1 MVNKKKGAFRER
13 LGNIL
18 RSGVVRNT
26 IIFGF
31 LFLSIFCMF
40 LLDNGNYVRAR
51 FMPWLSSNFISN
63 LLDFL
68 HVGRYNIGIEAWIIF
83 FMIIFVVSLFLIAN
97 MFSVDYVYE
106 KVEAKKDKFKTEIGA
121 RRFYTSMYYLTVL
134 VISAA
139 LVFIFVMAGGT
150 ERFRPEAEV
159 LPVFIDLLYTLLI
172 FLIFIAIGIVF
183 MTFMAIVLR
192 MAFGFVYLLA
202 SGFAKAVRI
211 EEEEKTI
218 IGGGSGSGSS
228 GGSIDGSLI
237 TAKIDTSDELN
248 RDLFPALTLIDLAN
262 APKEEVV
269 EEAVEGEEVVAE
281 DGEANVEGELSVENA
296 EGEVVEETAVAPVA
310 QASADDDITLEE
322 FALRFQSYACNHHK
336 VYYELPLLRS
346 FIAGMASSR
355 LIILAGL
362 SGTGKSL
369 LPRMFSRFT
378 GSEVF
383 FSPVQATWRD
393 KTDVLGFY
401 SEFTKTFKITDFLRD
416 LYSSSYSEKT
426 ALMVLD
432 EMNLSRIEYY
442 FADFLSI
449 LEYPKEEWKIK
460 VFEPELGQKLPVH
473 LQGGYVK
480 IPANTWFIGTANT
493 DDSTFTITDK
503 VYDRAITLDFRER
516 ISPISSSYTSDPL
529 ENMTSEK
536 LQALFDAAKE
546 NPNYCLTGFDTDRF
560 FRICDFIK
568 DAFDI
573 RFGNRIMVQITN
585 FVPVYVALGG
595 TKEAAL
601 DFMLASKVLRK
612 LDGMFED
619 YVKDELIALTK
630 LLNSTYGKGTM
641 VETERIIAK
650 ILKRLV

>member
-1 MVNKKKGAFRER
+1 MVQKKKGAFRER
-13 LGNIL
+13 LGNVL
-18 RSGVVRNT
+18 RSGIVRNT

-31 LFLSIFCMF
+31 LLLSVFCMF
-40 LLDNGNYVRAR
+40 LLDRGNYVRAR
-51 FMPWLSSNFISN
+51 YMPGLSSNFVSN
-63 LLDFL
+63 LLDVL
-68 HVGRYNIGIEAWIIF
+68 HIGRYNIGIEAWVLFFIIL
-83 FMIIFVVSLFLIAN
+83 FVVSLFLIAN

-106 KVEAKKDKFKTEIGA
+106 KVEAKKHKFNTENGA
-121 RRFYTSMYYLTVL
+121 RRFYTAMYYLTVF
-134 VISAA
+134 VIAA
-139 LVFIFVMAGGT
+139 LLVFIFVMAGGL

-159 LPVFIDLLYTLLI
+159 GPVFIDLVYTLL
-172 FLIFIAIGIVF
+172 LCLLFIAIGIVF

-192 MAFGFVYLLA
+192 MAFGFIYLLA
-202 SGFAKAVRI
+202 TGFAKAVRI
-211 EEEEKTI
+211 EEEGTI
-218 IGGGSGSGSS
+218 IDGTGAGNGGGIN
-228 GGSIDGSLI
+228 GGSF
-237 TAKIDTSDELN
+237 TAKIDNSDELD
-248 RDLFPALTLIDLAN
+248 RDLFPALTMIDLAN
-262 APKEEVV
+262 AKEEVV
-269 EEAVEGEEVVAE
+269 EGEEGAETVEAVEGEAVEGV
-281 DGEANVEGELSVENA
+281 EAVEGEGA
-296 EGEVVEETAVAPVA
+296 EAVEETAVATVA
-310 QASADDDITLEE
+310 QADEEEEITLEE

-355 LIILAGL
+355 LIILEGL

-378 GSEVF
+378 GSDVY

-460 VFEPELGQKLPVH
+460 VFEPELEQRLPVH
-473 LQGGYVK
+473 LEGGYVK

-516 ISPISSSYTSDPL
+516 ISPISSNYISDPL
-529 ENMTSEK
+529 EHMTSEK

-546 NPNYCLTGFDTDRF
+546 NPNYCLTGFDTDKF

-612 LDGMFED
+612 LEGMFED

>member
-26 IIFGF
+26 IIFAF

-83 FMIIFVVSLFLIAN
+83 FMVIFVVSLFLIAN

-121 RRFYTSMYYLTVL
+121 RRFYTAMYYLTVL
-134 VISAA
+134 VIAAA

-172 FLIFIAIGIVF
+172 CVIFIAIDIVVMSF
-183 MTFMAIVLR
+183 LAIVLR

-211 EEEEKTI
+211 EEEESTI

-262 APKEEVV
+262 APKEEVA
-269 EEAVEGEEVVAE
+269 EAVEGEEVVAE
-281 DGEANVEGELSVENA
+281 AGEANVEGELSVENV

-310 QASADDDITLEE
+310 QASVDDDITLEE

-630 LLNSTYGKGTM
+630 LLNSTYGQGTM